1 MTAVRV
7 VLGYFHPWPND
18 AGLFAALAGGHYA
31 RAGLDVELRV
41 ADPLRGDALEYL
53 ARGEADF
60 ALCPTNRLL
69 ARRER
74 GERLTGVA
82 AINHRAMETVQTVT
96 DTAITRPSELAGRRV
111 AYNPTPRGIAMVR
124 HLVRSDGGDPD
135 SLITVDSG
143 VRELSV
149 DDIAAGEVDAT
160 FGGYWA
166 WDALFG
172 SLPPERRVVWP
183 VDEISGLRY
192 HSYLLAAQESTLAQ
206 SPGLVRAFVAASAF
220 GYAAAESDQE
230 ATLALLERVIPYFPR
245 EIIRRSLALLAPSWT
260 HAGRWGEQREELLA
274 GYSLWLAENGV
285 IGSPEVWREAV
296 SNAFLPGLAEDG
308 WARG

>member
-7 VLGYFHPWPND
+7 VLEYFHPWPND

-31 RAGLDVELRV
+31 GAGLDVELV
-41 ADPLRGDALEYL
+41 LADPLRGDALEYL

-60 ALCPTNRLL
+60 AVCPTNRLL
-69 ARRER
+69 ARREQ
-74 GERLTGVA
+74 GEPLTGVA
-82 AINHRAMETVQTVT
+82 AINHRAMETVQTLT
-96 DTAITRPSELAGRRV
+96 DTAITRPSELERRRV

-143 VRELSV
+143 VRELNV

-192 HSYLLAAQESTLAQ
+192 HGYLLAAQESTLRK
-206 SPGLVRAFVAASAF
+206 SPELVRAFVAASGA
-220 GYAAAESDQE
+220 GYAAAETDQE

-245 EIIRRSLALLAPSWT
+245 EIISRSLSLIAPSWT

-274 GYSLWLAENGV
+274 GYCLWLAENGV

-296 SNAFLPGLAEDG
+296 SNAFLPSPPEDG
-308 WARG
+308 VAHA